1 MANICEYKVIVKG
14 KRNACHAYAG
24 SMPSLEGVSIASESG
39 TDDDYKLCFEG
50 SCKWDVD
57 YGCGEWDGDAP
68 VNLPED
74 AEEAFAYAAKNYYGY
89 TVCSR
94 SGMFGVEV
102 LCKSSDF
109 DVDEDDDYY
118 VKSEHYLNG
127 NDDDYEDI
135 PLDEDDVKENYYEDK
150 EYFDNVAVD
159 DDDEFAIGFHR
170 DFREKDR
177 IKAYYSDNK
186 LTSWNRKFN
195 ITFQNP
201 VLTSILEE
209 YKYSSEAISDVCS
222 FELKP
227 ILPHYAG
234 VQSLEELTMTLIN
247 IFVDFGSGA
256 DGLKNELKSRK
267 DEIAKSFAAVSGR
280 STESGLK
287 DELLPFD
294 DIIEGFCFKLVDGEY
309 KATPQ
314 IRSEH
319 YWRGVRLLV
328 RKDQEV

>member
-1 MANICEYKVIVKG
+1 MDIWEYRVIVKG
-14 KRNACHAYAG
+14 KRNACKAFAYSTPAEEVRIV
-24 SMPSLEGVSIASESG
+24 SEGG

-50 SCKWDVD
+50 SCEWDVYD
-57 YGCGEWDGDAP
+57 GCEEWDGDVP
-68 VNLPED
+68 VYLPED
-74 AEEAFAYAAKNYYGY
+74 ADEAIEYAANNYYGY

-102 LCKSSDF
+102 LCNSYEGDP
-109 DVDEDDDYY
+109 YATC
-118 VKSEHYLNG
+118 EHYLNG
-127 NDDDYEDI
+127 NDYDDEDI
-135 PLDEDDVKENYYEDK
+135 PLDEDDDDENYYEDK

-159 DDDEFAIGFHR
+159 DDDEFVIGFYR

-186 LTSWNRKFN
+186 LGWHRKFK

-201 VLTSILEE
+201 VLTSILDK
-209 YKYSSEAISDVCS
+209 YKYSSEAIGDVCS
-222 FELKP
+222 FELKS

-247 IFVDFGSGA
+247 IFVDFGSGT

-267 DEIAKSFAAVSGR
+267 DEIAKSFIAVSGR
-280 STESGLK
+280 STESEFNGEFLWR
-287 DELLPFD
+287 DE
-294 DIIEGFCFKLVDGEY
+294 IIEGFCFKLVDGEY

-319 YWRGVRLLV
+319 YWRGVSLLV